1 MKNVLIINGVEP
13 YPQAPG
19 QLNATYVELAKKYF
33 EENGCIVNVTKVC
46 EEYSIEEEIKKF
58 LAADLV
64 ILQMPM
70 EWFNVSWSC
79 KKYLDYVLT
88 TGSQGVLCNGDG
100 RHKENPKE
108 GYGTGGNLTGK
119 YMLSVTSNA
128 PRECFGNAGERLM
141 RGLSEDD
148 VLVPLHL
155 TFQYIGLK
163 PVKSFF
169 SADVYKNPTIEEDI
183 ERFKEHLKHQFPF

>member
-1 MKNVLIINGVEP
+1 MKNILIINGVEP
-13 YPQAPG
+13 YPQATG
-19 QLNATYVELAKKYF
+19 KLNATYVELAKTYF
-33 EENGCIVNVTKVC
+33 EENGCVVNETKVS
-46 EEYSIEEEIKKF
+46 EKYDIEEEIKKF
-58 LAADLV
+58 LNADLV

-79 KKYLDYVLT
+79 KKYPDYVLT

-100 RHKENPKE
+100 RHKENPKD
-108 GYGTGGNLTGK
+108 GYGTGGKLTGK

-128 PRECFGNAGERLM
+128 PRECFGNAGEPLM

-155 TFQYIGLK
+155 TFQYLGLK

-169 SADVYKNPTIEEDI
+169 STDVYKNPTIGEDI
-183 ERFKEHLKHQFPF
+183 ERFKKHLSHLFPF

>member
-1 MKNVLIINGVEP
+1 MKNILIINGVEP

-19 QLNATYVELAKKYF
+19 KLNATYVELAKNYF
-33 EENGCIVNVTKVC
+33 EENGCEVNVTKVC
-46 EEYSIEEEIKKF
+46 EEYSIEAEIKKF

-88 TGSQGVLCNGDG
+88 TGSQGLLCNGDG

-108 GYGTGGNLTGK
+108 GYGTGGKLTGK

-128 PRECFGNAGERLM
+128 PCECFGNAGERLM